1 MMEIAI
7 FKYDLTMI
15 SSSLWLDKEI
25 HKEITGIK
33 EGGGTVAEDER
44 WRKRWRK
51 LIKGEIYQ
59 KRYIYIYMYRGERD
73 PRRNYR

>member
-25 HKEITGIK
+25 HKEITGI
-33 EGGGTVAEDER
+33 GSR
-44 WRKRWRK
+44 
-51 LIKGEIYQ
+51 
-59 KRYIYIYMYRGERD
+59 RGEGRLRKTKD
-73 PRRNYR
+73 GGSGGAN